1 MEVHRFHVSIIKY
14 TITLLLRS
22 KLIPKETLLMVP
34 PKGFRV
40 NKSQQSLN
48 MLQINRKSTFAI
60 INIQVRKIG

>member
-1 MEVHRFHVSIIKY
+1 MEVHRYNVSIIKY